1 MSASFEMING
11 VPNYNLYIGGQWT
24 RSLRNETTESSN
36 PATGE
41 LFARVQQAGAAETE
55 KAHRCS
61 QLLQGLVRDAGIPAR
76 GCFLEGCRCARGQGP
91 GHH

>member
-11 VPNYNLYIGGQWT
+11 VPNYNLYIGGEWT

-55 KAHRCS
+55 KAITAAHNSYRPGS
-61 QLLQGLVRDAGIPAR
+61 RRRYRSAR
-76 GCFLEGCRCARGQGP
+76 LFS
-91 GHH
+91 